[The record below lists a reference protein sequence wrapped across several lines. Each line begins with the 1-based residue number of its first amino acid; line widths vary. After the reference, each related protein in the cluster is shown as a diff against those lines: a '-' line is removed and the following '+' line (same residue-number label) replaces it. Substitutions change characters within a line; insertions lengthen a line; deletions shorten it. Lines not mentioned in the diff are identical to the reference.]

1 MVSIENS
8 KIGKELTRLREANIN
23 ILGWI
28 DRFNDLNYSTL
39 DLLNEANHI
48 FHNDIIGA
56 NISTIQDLIIFDK
69 ESKDIRIDYI
79 DTSDEIM
86 KEALEIF
93 RKEAVVKNSEESHII
108 MYTFYYLLHY
118 AINSEKFVRNSAK
131 NIINKFGISL

>member
-79 DTSDEIM
+79 DTSDEIICS
-86 KEALEIF
+86 LSF
-93 RKEAVVKNSEESHII
+93 SLRVSAVP
-108 MYTFYYLLHY
+108 F
-118 AINSEKFVRNSAK
+118 
-131 NIINKFGISL
+131 